1 MKSSEAAMQWVDD
14 QRFETM
20 TMPHVNALFQTAL
33 RLTENP
39 AGAQEVVREAYES
52 AWKSFCRREEW
63 SDCRLGLFKAL
74 MQRMHRH
81 DRGWF
86 DVSWSSESV
95 ETSQKYTPEPD
106 DADAFS
112 YSPGQE
118 LSALTRVPF
127 VLRH

>member
-1 MKSSEAAMQWVDD
+1 MQWVDD

-95 ETSQKYTPEPD
+95 RK
-106 DADAFS
+106 A
-112 YSPGQE
+112 
-118 LSALTRVPF
+118 
-127 VLRH
+127 